1 MTSLVGGIELLC
13 AIGFQAR
20 LNNIES
26 TSTTELK
33 ATATTHLLSSEIK
46 TILDTLKTKS
56 FSIGNTI
63 KPTERKC
70 GVDIFPLI
78 APGLLYEIHLEM
90 VEPSIESLTSTV
102 ECRNIYTTTDN
113 TTTSAA
119 TPSATNTTN
128 IIPAVVE
135 LQQQHENSPDTVKLC
150 WIDWF
155 DGLTA
160 MKASLEE
167 TIQQRFS

>member
-1 MTSLVGGIELLC
+1 MGGIELLC

-56 FSIGNTI
+56 FSIGNSI

-102 ECRNIYTTTDN
+102 ECRNIYTN